1 MTLTPLQTFIMILAL
16 AAGSAVMRFLPP
28 LLFRNGK
35 AYPKLIDELTP
46 MIPPAVIGLL
56 VVYSLKDIRLT
67 SGNHGLPELI
77 SAAVVA
83 LLHLWRKNM
92 LLSVIAGTAA
102 YMILS
107 RVI

>member
-1 MTLTPLQTFIMILAL
+1 MTMTPVQTFIMVLAL

-28 LLFRNGK
+28 ILFPKGK

-56 VVYSLKDIRLT
+56 VVYSLKDINFL

-77 SAAVVA
+77 SAAIVA

-92 LLSVIAGTAA
+92 LLSVIVGTAV
-102 YMILS
+102 YMALC